1 MKATVNGIQIA
12 YERRG
17 RGTPL
22 LLVHGFPLD
31 HSIWEPVV
39 PLLETD
45 FDLILPDLRGFGASE
60 APSAEAA
67 MDDFAADLAGLLD
80 HLGVEKAA
88 VAGHSMGGYV
98 TLALARA
105 WPERLTGLGLVAS
118 QALADSPER
127 QAGRYEE
134 AERILA
140 QGVTGVAEAM
150 PGKLAAAPA
159 LQGALRELILR
170 QQPAGLAAALRAM
183 AGRSDSTA
191 LLAEF
196 EGPVVIVHGQADA
209 LIPVERARE
218 ARDLAKRGAL
228 VEIEAAGHLPMME
241 APVETAQAL
250 KGLS

>member
-1 MKATVNGIQIA
+1 MKTTVNGIQIS

-39 PLLETD
+39 PLLEAD

-60 APSAEAA
+60 VPSAEAT

-80 HLGVEKAA
+80 HLGIEKAA

-105 WPERLTGLGLVAS
+105 WPERVTGLGLVAS

-127 QAGRYEE
+127 KAGRLEE

-140 QGVTGVAEAM
+140 QGVGGVAEGM
-150 PGKLAAAPA
+150 PGKLTASPV

-183 AGRSDSTA
+183 AGRPDSSS
-191 LLAEF
+191 LLMGF
-196 EGPVVIVHGQADA
+196 DGPVVIVHGQADA

-218 ARDLAKRGAL
+218 ARDLAKRGTL

-241 APVETAQAL
+241 MPGETAQTL